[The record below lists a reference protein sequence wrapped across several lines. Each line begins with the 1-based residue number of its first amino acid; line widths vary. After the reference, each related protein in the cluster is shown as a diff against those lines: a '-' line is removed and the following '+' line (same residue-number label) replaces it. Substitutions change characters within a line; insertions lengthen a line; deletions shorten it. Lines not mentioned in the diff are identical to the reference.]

1 MSPSTIYSGLPTIA
15 DMPDVGRGGRGAA
28 AVPNADGKC
37 CAGVEEVPDQGRHF
51 EDGGYLLRTYFSSYP
66 TVLRASS
73 LISNLAQHSFIRAM
87 AFDKYHWSHKRL
99 EQEIQHRPGFSG
111 YSSAQTVKPLAGF
124 RSDLL
129 VQIQSPKEQNCWVEL
144 GDQAVTA
151 QTLWKGP
158 QVLEETVQK
167 VHQNLPKTVR
177 RNTQNLNQQGS
188 TTGLMSYTQKS
199 AQDRGTVQNAGV
211 EFGSNYAKELDT
223 FPVPPPNS
231 STATLKQR
239 FLLTAELRT
248 GFETC

>member
-15 DMPDVGRGGRGAA
+15 DMPDVGRGGRGAS

-51 EDGGYLLRTYFSSYP
+51 EDGGYLLRSYFSSYP
-66 TVLRASS
+66 T
-73 LISNLAQHSFIRAM
+73 RAM

-124 RSDLL
+124 RSDQLI
-129 VQIQSPKEQNCWVEL
+129 QIQSPKEQNCWVEL

-158 QVLEETVQK
+158 QVLEETVQR

-188 TTGLMSYTQKS
+188 TTGLVSYTQKS

-239 FLLTAELRT
+239 SLSTAELRT